1 MNKMLS
7 EIQRLAMQQREFLL
21 KILEACVTLK
31 THVEADLTNNASHF
45 ELTET
50 RDAVAKLR
58 LGLSMAEN
66 LSDMHNLYS
75 SVNLEKQRLQLR
87 YQVI

>member
-1 MNKMLS
+1 MLS

-45 ELTET
+45 EIGEF
-50 RDAVAKLR
+50 RF
-58 LGLSMAEN
+58 G
-66 LSDMHNLYS
+66 H
-75 SVNLEKQRLQLR
+75 
-87 YQVI
+87 